1 MALNWLLVRIVAIS
15 PWQGLATSPGDWPLV
30 LRTDP
35 LSMWRTA
42 DPHDCLVA
50 QRAGHLVGGVPGDL
64 IWPLVQVAGLQATRL
79 PLVFH
84 IRW

>member
-1 MALNWLLVRIVAIS
+1 MWL
-15 PWQGLATSPGDWPLV
+15 
-30 LRTDP
+30 
-35 LSMWRTA
+35 TA
-42 DPHDCLVA
+42 YPHDCLVA